1 MSDRPI
7 QRTTLRSTVLATG
20 RPAVLATVLAFVLA
34 AAASC
39 GPEPAA
45 ERGRALCTDPRLSQS
60 PSNVFACTT
69 CHATSAAEQEARR
82 LPGHPLVG
90 AAARPAFWGGGQS
103 YLLDAVNQCF
113 VDFMRGERLGP
124 EDPRGLALLAYLRS
138 LAPSPDAA
146 RPCTVVRN
154 VDSAY
159 LSMLPAGSAARG
171 EASYQKACAYCHGRP
186 HSGDGK
192 LGPRI
197 STLPEDTVASF
208 GAMARSIL
216 VEKVRHGKYFS
227 VGGVMPLYCT
237 EVLSDAELADIVA
250 YLLP

>member
-1 MSDRPI
+1 MSARP
-7 QRTTLRSTVLATG
+7 TFVVTG
-20 RPAVLATVLAFVLA
+20 LLMGLLTFGA
-34 AAASC
+34 AAC

-45 ERGRALCTDPRLSQS
+45 ERGRALSTDPRLSQS

-69 CHATSAAEQEARR
+69 CHAATPAEQEARR
-82 LPGHPLVG
+82 LPGHPLAG
-90 AAARPAFWGGGQS
+90 AAARPTFWGGGQS
-103 YLLDAVNQCF
+103 YLLDAVNQCL
-113 VDFMRGERLGP
+113 VDFMRGERLGAD
-124 EDPRGLALLAYLRS
+124 DPQGLALLAYLRS
-138 LAPSPDAA
+138 IAPSPEAA

-159 LSMLPAGSAARG
+159 LASLPAGDVARG
-171 EASYQKACAYCHGRP
+171 EAAYQKACAYCHGRP
-186 HSGDGK
+186 HTGEGK

-208 GAMARSIL
+208 GAMAKSI
-216 VEKVRHGKYFS
+216 VIEKVRHGKYFS

-237 EVLSDAELADIVA
+237 EVLADAELADIAA